1 MNKRI
6 RNKNTKKSLRRL
18 KEAWLKYL
26 NTTEIKWIESK
37 AINLNM
43 TVELKS
49 TINDSQLRKMGKMP
63 SGSDVYLGDTK
74 IGTIK

>member
-6 RNKNTKKSLRRL
+6 RNKKHKQYLKRF

-26 NTTEIKWIESK
+26 NTAEIKWIEGE
-37 AINLNM
+37 AINLN
-43 TVELKS
+43 TVELK
-49 TINDSQLRKMGKMP
+49 TINDSQLRQMGKMP
-63 SGSDVYLGDTK
+63 SGSDVYLGDNK